1 MKMFIILAMVCAC
14 FINSATAGKNEKV
27 VKKAHKL
34 DKDSVPVQFS
44 FFPGVPKA
52 TKYSRVHGVKFGFPI
67 SSGFGVVNG
76 MEASI
81 FGSWTK
87 NFTGLQCAFYSQC
100 EKGIGLQGAF
110 YSQCEEGMGMQ
121 GSVVNISKDFQGV
134 GAAVVNVSKGGKGKF
149 TFIGIQFGLV
159 NYCDKLNGMQ
169 FGLVNIIEDSPHSFI
184 PFVNFNYPDENE

>member
-14 FINSATAGKNEKV
+14 FINSASAGKNEKV
-27 VKKAHKL
+27 VKKEHKL
-34 DKDSVPVQFS
+34 DNDSVPVQFS
-44 FFPGVPKA
+44 FFPGVPEN

-67 SSGFGVVNG
+67 SSGHGVVNG

-87 NFTGLQCAFYSQC
+87 YFSGLQCALYSEC
-100 EKGIGLQGAF
+100 EEGAGLQGAL
-110 YSQCEEGMGMQ
+110 YSF
-121 GSVVNISKDFQGV
+121 SKNFQGV
-134 GAAVVNVSKGGKGKF
+134 GTSLVNVNTGGKGKF
-149 TFIGIQFGLV
+149 TFIGMQFGLV

-184 PFVNFNYPDENE
+184 PFVNFNFPDED